1 MAFTVL
7 IVDDDSMIRS
17 YLDTLLSE
25 DGYEILSA
33 ATGAD
38 GLALIETQPVD
49 LVILD
54 LMLPDTDGLSVLERA
69 RELEPNV
76 AVILLTA
83 HGAVSSAV
91 KAMKLGAYD
100 YLTKPCDPSKL
111 RLTMRRAL
119 EELNMRREIDRLRQ
133 RPGLCAQRWIVGNSE
148 RMRYIQKVVD
158 KVAATNATVLIQ
170 GESGTGKEVVA
181 RAIQQRGPRAD
192 RPFVAVNC
200 AAIPE
205 TLLESEMFGY
215 EAGAF
220 TGARRRKKGLLEM
233 ADTGTLFLDEI
244 TEMKPNVQ
252 AKMLHAL
259 ETKTLRR
266 IGGTADVK
274 LDVRFIAASNRDL
287 QAAVQQGVLREDL
300 YYRLGVVVIQLPP
313 LRERLEDLEMFVSAF
328 VDEFNQSM
336 GKDIRGVSFEALE
349 SLRRYRWPGN
359 IRELR
364 NVIERAMVL
373 CDDRLIQ
380 PAHLPPDLVGSA
392 PTGARATPS
401 TGLTELPAQ
410 GVDLV
415 GLVAQLEQ
423 HLIRQALVR
432 TGGNQSEAAQL
443 LAMSRDQL
451 RYRLEKYNIS

>member
-1 MAFTVL
+1 MAVTVL
-7 IVDDDSMIRS
+7 VVDDDPMIRS

-25 DGYEILSA
+25 DGYEVLSA
-33 ATGAD
+33 ATGGD
-38 GLALIETQPVD
+38 GLALVETQPVD
-49 LVILD
+49 VVILD
-54 LMLPDTDGLSVLERA
+54 LMLPDTDGLSVLEKA
-69 RELEPNV
+69 RELEPGV
-76 AVILLTA
+76 PVILLTA

-100 YLTKPCDPSKL
+100 YITKPFDNSKL
-111 RLTMRRAL
+111 KLTVRRAL
-119 EELNMRREIDRLRQ
+119 DELNMRREIQRLRQ
-133 RPGLCAQRWIVGNSE
+133 RPGLGSYQWIVGSSE
-148 RMRYIQKVVD
+148 RMRNIERVVE
-158 KVAATNATVLIQ
+158 KVATSNATILIQ

-181 RAIQQRGPRAD
+181 HAIQQRGPRAD
-192 RPFVAVNC
+192 RPFVVINC

-205 TLLESEMFGY
+205 GLLESEMFGY

-244 TEMKPNVQ
+244 TEMKPGVQ
-252 AKMLHAL
+252 AKILRVL

-266 IGGTADVK
+266 IGGTTDIKV
-274 LDVRFIAASNRDL
+274 DVRFIAASNRDL
-287 QAAVQQGVLREDL
+287 QAAVREGMLREDL
-300 YYRLGVVVIQLPP
+300 YYRLGVVEIHLPP
-313 LRERLEDLEMFVSAF
+313 LRERLEDLELFISAF
-328 VDEFNQSM
+328 VGEFNQSM
-336 GKDIRGVSFEALE
+336 GKDVRGVSGEALE
-349 SLRRYRWPGN
+349 CLRRYRWPGN

-380 PAHLPPDLVGSA
+380 PAHLPPDLVCASPGAVVPRGS
-392 PTGARATPS
+392 S
-401 TGLTELPAQ
+401 LMELPAE

-415 GLVAQLEQ
+415 ALVSELEQ
-423 HLIRQALVR
+423 RLIRQALAR

-451 RYRLEKYNIS
+451 RYRIEKYNLS